1 MNILSKI
8 TNKCST
14 KVKTQAISL
23 QRRNA
28 VKLVRVVDSIYEYNI
43 VSKNACR
50 NMCINVDYDVL
61 SLADCTDNVKVL
73 NCKVVDENENEV
85 VDITDDL
92 NKFDQYFDTDM
103 SFSVFC
109 NYIFHV
115 YSRQLSEHN
124 IKNLYMWLWIGDDV
138 QKEKLENAMTY
149 NFTQVM
155 QCPQSNIIDL
165 YDDTSFRTMFTECF
179 SDCDTETDN
188 ETKPEHESN
197 METVDELTN
206 ENYFL

>member
-1 MNILSKI
+1 
-8 TNKCST
+8 
-14 KVKTQAISL
+14 
-23 QRRNA
+23 
-28 VKLVRVVDSIYEYNI
+28 
-43 VSKNACR
+43 
-50 NMCINVDYDVL
+50 MCINVDYDVL